1 MFLEGKRGL
10 VVGIANDASIAWG
23 CARAFRAHGA
33 ELAVTWLNDKARSHV
48 EPLADLLEAPIRLP
62 LDVTRPEQMRALF
75 EDIERQWGRLDFVLH
90 SIAFAPKIDLQG
102 RLVNSSREG
111 FLTAMDVSCHSLM
124 RLAAAAEPLM
134 TEGGSILTMS
144 YYGAEKVVT
153 HYNLM
158 GPVKAALEASVK
170 YLAAELGVQGIRVNA
185 LSPGPIKTR
194 AASGLADFD
203 RLMELAA
210 QRAALHQLVTLEQ
223 IGEMAAFLA
232 SDLARQV
239 TGQTIYVD
247 AGYHIRG

>member
-1 MFLEGKRGL
+1 MFLKGKRGL

-48 EPLADLLEAPIRLP
+48 EPLADLLDARIRMP
-62 LDVTRPEQMRALF
+62 LDVTRPEEMAALF
-75 EDIERQWGRLDFVLH
+75 AEIERRWGRLDFLLH

-111 FLTAMDVSCHSLM
+111 FLTAMDISCHSLM

-134 TEGGSILTMS
+134 SEGGSIMTMS

-170 YLAAELGVQGIRVNA
+170 YLAAELGAQGIRVNA

-232 SDLARQV
+232 SDQARQV

-247 AGYHIRG
+247 AGYNIRG